1 MISLQFKLQP
11 VDSRLFAKLLVS
23 GRLLGDVFNGWFK
36 RWLIDTNPTL
46 FTALRPPHSERSLY
60 VSHIHEIALE
70 PGVDGLAVQI
80 TLLGDAALQ
89 VNELLGSL
97 LNLEVIELGPP
108 QCLLTPFQF
117 TVAEPGRTPISLF
130 DIDTG
135 FYEELPQTWLAI
147 ANQTQLPQ
155 LTDANQLTLT
165 VLTPPRLGQLNADE
179 LPSLSQLVKSLTK
192 KLSLAEP
199 TTAQV
204 LGLETKE
211 WYDQERAL
219 KSCSLVKQIVQ
230 PMHWAYQSENQ
241 RMHTRHSWTGSL
253 QFHGTIGAKVV
264 QLLWLGQWLGLG
276 QNASGGQGLYT
287 LQLETN

>member
-1 MISLQFKLQP
+1 VISIHFNLQP
-11 VDSRLFAKLLVS
+11 INTATFTKLLVS
-23 GRLLGDVFNGWFK
+23 GRLLGDVFNGWLK

-46 FTALRPPHSERSLY
+46 FAALRPPHSERALY
-60 VSHIHEIALE
+60 VSHIHQIALE

-80 TLLGDAALQ
+80 TLLGDAASQ
-89 VNELLGSL
+89 TNELLGSL

-147 ANQTQLPQ
+147 ANQTQLPK
-155 LTDANQLTLT
+155 LANTNQIKLT
-165 VLTPPRLGQLNADE
+165 VLTPPRLGQLDSDE
-179 LPSLSQLVKSLTK
+179 LPSLSQLVKNLAK

-199 TTAQV
+199 TTAHL
-204 LGLETKE
+204 LGLETKD
-211 WYDQERAL
+211 WYDQEREL
-219 KSCSLVKQIVQ
+219 KLCSLIKQTVQ
-230 PMHWAYQSENQ
+230 PVHWAYQSENQ
-241 RMHTRHSWTGSL
+241 RMHTRHSWTGTL
-253 QFHGTIGAKVV
+253 QYHGTIGAKVV